1 MKSSSRCSGS
11 KGFALALSLSLAA
24 SISAATP
31 AAAVEVGFDDLASL
45 SDVAGATLPGVAVS
59 TALVLSEA
67 DVQTL
72 LGFPAV
78 GSWATSPSNGLL
90 NTFAPT
96 IRFTFS
102 VPVTAFS
109 IDILSIE
116 NDGLTLAVA
125 LRGAPTDLDQAPT
138 TVVSETGL
146 IGNSG
151 LHEQRLSI
159 VAPLGSSFFDVE
171 VMALDLCM
179 TPACGSIETS
189 TFWLDS
195 ASFTPVPE
203 AGTLT
208 LLGAGLAVLA
218 GALRANGR
226 RS

>member
-1 MKSSSRCSGS
+1 VKSMTRCSGL
-11 KGFALALSLSLAA
+11 FLLALALLLA
-24 SISAATP
+24 AATP
-31 AAAVEVGFDDLASL
+31 AAAVDVGFDDLPPL
-45 SDVAGATLPGVAVS
+45 SEAAGDTMPGVAVS

-67 DVQTL
+67 NVQTL

-78 GSWATSPSNGLL
+78 GTWATSPANGLL
-90 NTFAPT
+90 NTYAPT

-116 NDGLTLAVA
+116 RDGLTLPIA
-125 LRGAPTDLDQAPT
+125 LRGAPTDLDQMPT
-138 TVVSETGL
+138 TIVSDTGL
-146 IGNSG
+146 IGDSG

-159 VAPLGSSFFDVE
+159 VAPLGGSFFDVE

-179 TPACGSIETS
+179 TPACAISETT

-208 LLGAGLAVLA
+208 MLGMGLATLA
-218 GALRANGR
+218 SALRANSR